1 MTDLVYVGSYGA
13 GISIY
18 GRQDERLTLIDRVD
32 TPDPSFLVAD
42 TVRGALFAC
51 NELTANEVSSFAI
64 EPDGRLRL
72 LSHQPTA
79 GTLPCHLLLHPAGYL
94 MAANFGSGSV
104 SVHPVMPD
112 GTLGEL
118 VDLIQ
123 HNGRGADP
131 ERQAGPHAHEVKVV
145 SGEVVVVDLG
155 LDRLVGYQI
164 DAATGKL
171 TRAADPFARSRP
183 GAGPR
188 HAVAHPSGRWYVA
201 NELDSTISIFEPD
214 FELRELHLTE
224 AVSATLSEP
233 KERNFPAGIALSADD
248 RHLYVSNRGANTIV
262 TFGIDDAGSLHGL
275 DETPCDGVWPRHF
288 AIVDDV
294 LMVANEQSSTVT
306 GFRLDP
312 ATGVP
317 QPLGVLAETG
327 TPTCI
332 LPVRLR
338 PEASAE

>member
-1 MTDLVYVGSYGA
+1 VTDLVYVGSYGS

-18 GRQDERLTLIDRVD
+18 GREDERLTLIDRVD

-42 TVRGALFAC
+42 TGRGALFAC
-51 NELTANEVSSFAI
+51 NELTDNTVSSFAI

-72 LSHQPTA
+72 INSQPTG

-104 SVHPVMPD
+104 SVHPVLPD
-112 GTLGEL
+112 GTLAER
-118 VDLIQ
+118 VDLVE
-123 HNGRGADP
+123 HHGRGADP
-131 ERQAGPHAHEVKVV
+131 DRQAGPHAHEVKVV

-155 LDRLVGYQI
+155 LDRLIGYQF

-171 TRAADPFARSRP
+171 ETAVDPFARSRP

-188 HAVAHPSGRWYVA
+188 HGVAHPSGRWYVA
-201 NELDSTISIFEPD
+201 NELDSTISVFEPD
-214 FELRELHLTE
+214 FELRELHLTA
-224 AVSATLSEP
+224 AVPATLSTP
-233 KERNFPAGIALSADD
+233 NERNYPAGVALSTDG
-248 RHLYVSNRGANTIV
+248 RHLYVSNRGANTIA
-262 TFGIDDAGSLHGL
+262 TFGVDDAGALHGL
-275 DETPCDGVWPRHF
+275 DEVSCDGVWPRHF

-294 LMVANEQSSTVT
+294 LMVANERSGSVT

-317 QPLGVLAETG
+317 QPLGVLVENG
-327 TPTCI
+327 TPTCV
-332 LPVRLR
+332 LPVRL
-338 PEASAE
+338 P

>member
-1 MTDLVYVGSYGA
+1 VTDLVYVGSYGS

-18 GRQDERLTLIDRVD
+18 ERDDERLTLLDRVD

-42 TVRGALFAC
+42 LGRGALFAC
-51 NELTANEVSSFAI
+51 NELTANTVSSLRI
-64 EPDGRLRL
+64 EPDGRLRPL
-72 LSHQPTA
+72 NSQPTG

-104 SVHPVMPD
+104 SVHPVLPD
-112 GTLGEL
+112 GMLGERVAL
-118 VDLIQ
+118 VE
-123 HNGRGADP
+123 HRGRGADP

-155 LDRLVGYQI
+155 LDRLIGYQL
-164 DAATGKL
+164 DAGTGEL
-171 TRAADPFARSRP
+171 AVAVDPFARSRP

-201 NELDSTISIFEPD
+201 NELDNTVSVFEPD

-224 AVSATLSEP
+224 AIRATLSEP
-233 KERNFPAGIALSADD
+233 AERNFPAGIALSADT
-248 RHLYVSNRGANTIV
+248 RHLYVSNRGANTIS
-262 TFGIDDAGSLHGL
+262 TFGIDDAGALHGL
-275 DETPCDGVWPRHF
+275 DEAPTGGVWPRHF
-288 AIVDDV
+288 AIVDDL
-294 LMVANEQSSTVT
+294 LMVANERSGSVT
-306 GFRLDP
+306 GLRLDP

-317 QPLGVLAETG
+317 EPIGVLAENG

-332 LPVRLR
+332 LPLHL
-338 PEASAE
+338 S